1 MIWRVVALGVV
12 ENYVTGWVLH
22 YVYLP
27 DQHVAAGAVG
37 LHEGHGAR
45 EHHEL
50 SPLLHF
56 LRDSTLALPVTI
68 AVLLIA
74 ALAVRAFW
82 RADTARARI
91 AYAVA
96 AALVAGVASVPEVLA
111 HGWLFD
117 EQVAG
122 VSLASHLTGVAL
134 VTIRY
139 TFALTLIAAVL
150 FGVPW
155 RASRASPSSSGATG
169 SGCSTARPL
178 TASMS
183 SPWARATLSTSSAP
197 TADCSRPRSP
207 SASCRWPP
215 PSGPR

>member
-1 MIWRVVALGVV
+1 MIWRVVALGLV

-27 DQHVAAGAVG
+27 GRSESHHALGALG
-37 LHEGHGAR
+37 MHEGHGAGVP
-45 EHHEL
+45 ESHEL
-50 SPLLHF
+50 SPLVHF

-82 RADTARARI
+82 RTDTARARI

-117 EQVAG
+117 EPVAG

-155 RASRASPSSSGATG
+155 RASR
-169 SGCSTARPL
+169 STARVGLPVHGE
-178 TASMS
+178 A
-183 SPWARATLSTSSAP
+183 
-197 TADCSRPRSP
+197 
-207 SASCRWPP
+207 
-215 PSGPR
+215 